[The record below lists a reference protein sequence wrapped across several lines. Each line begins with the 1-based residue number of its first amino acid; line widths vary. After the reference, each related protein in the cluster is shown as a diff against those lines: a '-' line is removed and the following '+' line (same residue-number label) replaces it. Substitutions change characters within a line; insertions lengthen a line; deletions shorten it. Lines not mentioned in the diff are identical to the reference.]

1 MDSLRD
7 SPKRNSRRN
16 GALAPHAKGESS
28 LSSPSFS
35 DSSDSINSVKKSNNS
50 RNSSNND
57 HHPPAP
63 NANNSDAN
71 NRRLLNNRDD
81 DEFVIKNNDVGSVNS
96 GGSSSVGAD
105 FSGDIT
111 KDNNSGCVSSSSN
124 SIMNK
129 QHINNSD
136 NVDYIKFKLQDN
148 KLASSN
154 SSGGCNLPLPH
165 PSVTPLSPAFS
176 TSSTSSSSSSTTAP
190 SRSDIN
196 NISSPDVCFSVPTSP
211 TSLTTPIIE
220 ALSSLKHKE
229 SANSVPTS
237 PESGTQEIVLRRN
250 QQQNG
255 AVNRRNDAAGFRT
268 SRSEDHLQHTQR
280 DIMGA
285 VIPID
290 IDEDVNSSLNTL
302 LDTRQDSEDSQ
313 VSNTVIYSALIGLTH
328 IILVR

>member
-1 MDSLRD
+1 MNLIVKLWLQVDSLRD

-50 RNSSNND
+50 RSNND
-57 HHPPAP
+57 HPTT

-71 NRRLLNNRDD
+71 RRLMNNHDD
-81 DEFVIKNNDVGSVNS
+81 DEFVIKKNDASSVNS
-96 GGSSSVGAD
+96 GSSVGGD

-154 SSGGCNLPLPH
+154 SSGGNLP
-165 PSVTPLSPAFS
+165 S
-176 TSSTSSSSSSTTAP
+176 SSSSSSTTAA

-220 ALSSLKHKE
+220 ALSSLKQKE

-237 PESGTQEIVLRRN
+237 PESGTQDIVLRRN

-255 AVNRRNDAAGFRT
+255 TVNRRNDAAGFRT

-313 VSNTVIYSALIGLTH
+313 VSVSL
-328 IILVR
+328 